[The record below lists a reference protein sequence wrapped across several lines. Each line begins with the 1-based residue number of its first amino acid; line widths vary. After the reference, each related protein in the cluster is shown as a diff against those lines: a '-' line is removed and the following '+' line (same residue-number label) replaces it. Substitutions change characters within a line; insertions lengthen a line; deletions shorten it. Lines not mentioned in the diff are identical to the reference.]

1 MRYEHSHERSHT
13 EVKEEIPLR
22 KREFRVP
29 VYLTFDEKE
38 DLHRKAQAACMDH
51 NQFIRML
58 IMGYAPRPAPDDR
71 FYQAMDLI
79 REMGDRL
86 ECMET
91 KVRDPDVIRLLEAE
105 AEKWHMLQSAVERI
119 CLSPERMDL

>member
-1 MRYEHSHERSHT
+1 MNAQAYRR
-13 EVKEEIPLR
+13 KEEIPLR

-38 DLHRKAQAACMDH
+38 DLHMKAQAACMDH

-71 FYQAMDLI
+71 FYKVMDLV

-86 ECMET
+86 EDLET
-91 KVRDPDVIRLLEAE
+91 RTRDPDVIRLLETE
-105 AEKWHMLQSAVERI
+105 AEKWHMFQSTVEHHF
-119 CLSPERMDL
+119 LSPERMDL

>member
-1 MRYEHSHERSHT
+1 M
-13 EVKEEIPLR
+13 R

-38 DLHRKAQAACMDH
+38 DLHQKAQAACMDH

-71 FYQAMDLI
+71 FYQAMYLI

-86 ECMET
+86 ERMET
-91 KVRDPDVIRLLEAE
+91 KVSDPDVIRRLEAE

>member
-1 MRYEHSHERSHT
+1 M
-13 EVKEEIPLR
+13 R

-71 FYQAMDLI
+71 FYKVMDLM

-86 ECMET
+86 ERLET
-91 KVRDPDVIRLLEAE
+91 RMRDPDAIELLEAE
-105 AEKWHMLQSAVERI
+105 AEKWHLLQSAIEKSF
-119 CLSPERMDL
+119 LTPERMEL

>member
-1 MRYEHSHERSHT
+1 
-13 EVKEEIPLR
+13 LR

-58 IMGYAPRPAPDDR
+58 IMGYAPRPAPDER

-79 REMGDRL
+79 KEMGDRL
-86 ECMET
+86 ERLET
-91 KVRDPDVIRLLEAE
+91 RERDTDVMALLYTEAD
-105 AEKWHMLQSAVERI
+105 KLHMLQSSVERI
-119 CLSPERMDL
+119 CLTPERMEL

>member
-1 MRYEHSHERSHT
+1 VRYEHSHERSHT
-13 EVKEEIPLR
+13 EGKEEIPLR

-86 ECMET
+86 ERMET

-105 AEKWHMLQSAVERI
+105 AEKWHMLQSAFERI
-119 CLSPERMDL
+119 CLSPERMEL

>member
-1 MRYEHSHERSHT
+1 MSAHVSTHTIERRRYH
-13 EVKEEIPLR
+13 LR

-71 FYQAMDLI
+71 FYQAMDI
-79 REMGDRL
+79 VKEMGDKL
-86 ECMET
+86 ELIET
-91 KVRDPDVIRLLEAE
+91 RARDPEVITMLEAE
-105 AEKWHMLQSAVERI
+105 AEKWHLLQSAIEKSF
-119 CLSPERMDL
+119 LTPERMEL

>member
-1 MRYEHSHERSHT
+1 MSTHVSAHIPKERRRL
-13 EVKEEIPLR
+13 PLR

-79 REMGDRL
+79 KEMGDRL
-86 ECMET
+86 ERLET
-91 KVRDPDVIRLLEAE
+91 RVRDPDVMALLETE
-105 AEKWHMLQSAVERI
+105 AEKWQKER
-119 CLSPERMDL
+119 SE

>member
-1 MRYEHSHERSHT
+1 M
-13 EVKEEIPLR
+13 R
-22 KREFRVP
+22 KRDFRVP

-58 IMGYAPRPAPDDR
+58 ILGYAPRPAPDDR
-71 FYQAMDLI
+71 FYKVMDLM

-86 ECMET
+86 EDIEARA
-91 KVRDPDVIRLLEAE
+91 RDPQVISLLATE
-105 AEKWHMLQSAVERI
+105 AEKWHMFQSAVEHNF
-119 CLSPERMDL
+119 LTPERMDL

>member
-1 MRYEHSHERSHT
+1 M
-13 EVKEEIPLR
+13 R

-29 VYLTFDEKE
+29 IYLTFDEKE

-58 IMGYAPRPAPDDR
+58 IMGYAPRPAPDER

-79 REMGDRL
+79 KEMGDRL
-86 ECMET
+86 ERLET
-91 KVRDPDVIRLLEAE
+91 RVRDPDVMALLEAE

-119 CLSPERMDL
+119 CLTPERMEL